1 MLIIGEKINGTRKEV
16 AKAVAERDAE
26 FIRNLAREQVDAGAD
41 VLDVNAGTRPDREPG
56 DLLWLVETVQGTV
69 DKPLCLD
76 SANPKALAQVIPAAQ
91 HTPLINS
98 ISGEPGRIEGILP
111 LVAAHGC
118 SVIALAL
125 DDKGIPKGT
134 EARLSVIRRLFEE
147 TRKAGVPDDRVYVD
161 PLVMAVATDN
171 QVCLVAL
178 ETMKAVRS
186 EFPEAHLTAGL
197 SNVSFGLPARSLVN
211 QAFLSLALYSGLDSA
226 IIDPT
231 DRGLYSILLATEV
244 VLGRDRHC
252 MKYNRAF
259 RAGRIGKQE

>member
-26 FIRNLAREQVDAGAD
+26 FIRTLAREQVEAGAD
-41 VLDVNAGTRPDREPG
+41 FLDVNAGTRPDREPD
-56 DLLWLVETVQGTV
+56 DLVWLIETVQGAV

-76 SANPKALAQVIPAAQ
+76 SANPKALAVAIPQVR
-91 HTPLINS
+91 HTPMINS

-111 LVAAHGC
+111 LVAKHGC
-118 SVIALAL
+118 SVIGLAL
-125 DDKGIPKGT
+125 DDKGIPKGS
-134 EARLSVIRRLFEE
+134 EARLAVIRHLFDE
-147 TRKAGVPDDRVYVD
+147 TRRAGVPDEKVYVD

-178 ETMKAVRS
+178 DTMKAVKS
-186 EFPEAHLTAGL
+186 EFPQAHLTAGL

-211 QAFLSLALYSGLDSA
+211 QAFLSLALQAGLDSA

-231 DRGLYSILLATEV
+231 DRGLYSTLLATEV

-259 RAGRIGKQE
+259 RAGRIGKAE